1 MTEAFPTEAEVVII
15 GGGVIGTACAF
26 QLSELGVTD
35 VVVLERDQLGC
46 GTSWHAAGNIPLM
59 DHTPDIVYLNQLAA
73 NLYETFNSEQ
83 PIGWR
88 RCGRVMLARTDS
100 RLAEFKTLINA
111 AKEVGVEA
119 HLISPQ
125 DIQEML
131 PLFRTD
137 DLVGG
142 LWSPD
147 DGRVNP
153 TDLISIYASKARASG
168 VHIREQITANNV
180 SISHGEVC
188 AVETSEGI
196 VKCEAVVNCA
206 GLWSRPVGLCNKINI
221 PAYPVEHFYLLTE
234 PIAGLTPDMPTFR
247 DPDSLIYGREEVG
260 GLLLG
265 CFDREAKP
273 ISPSMLPAD
282 FSFSLLNEDWDQFQP
297 YMERGL
303 HLIPALAKAGIKT
316 LLNGPECFTPD
327 NLPIFDEVAGVKGY
341 FVLTGMSSAGILRSA
356 GMAMLLAEWICNGKP
371 TIDVSR
377 FSLDRFQPEHNDEA
391 WLRERIRHAPSGHFL
406 VHEGQTLS

>member
-1 MTEAFPTEAEVVII
+1 MTENFPTQAEVVII
-15 GGGVIGTACAF
+15 GGGVIGIACAF
-26 QLSELGVTD
+26 QLSEMGVTE
-35 VVVLERDQLGC
+35 VVLLERDRLGC

-59 DHTPDIVYLNQLAA
+59 DHTSDIVYLNQLAA
-73 NLYETFNSEQ
+73 NLYEFFDSEQ

-88 RCGRVMLARTDS
+88 RCGRVILARTDS
-100 RLAEFKTLINA
+100 RLVEFKALIET

-125 DIQEML
+125 DIQEKL

-137 DLVGG
+137 DLVGA

-153 TDLISIYASKARASG
+153 TDLIAAYASKARANG
-168 VHIREQITANNV
+168 VHIREQITANNI
-180 SISHGEVC
+180 SICHGEVC
-188 AVETSEGI
+188 AVETSEGTI
-196 VKCEAVVNCA
+196 QCETVVNCA
-206 GLWSRPVGLCNKINI
+206 GLWSRPLGLCNKINI
-221 PAYPVEHFYLLTE
+221 PVYPVEHFYMVSESITG
-234 PIAGLTPDMPTFR
+234 ITPDMPTFR

-265 CFDREAKP
+265 CFDQQAKP
-273 ISPSMLPAD
+273 ISPSMLPAE

-303 HLIPALAKAGIKT
+303 HLIPALANAGIKM
-316 LLNGPECFTPD
+316 LLNGPESFTPD
-327 NLPIFDEVAGVKGY
+327 SFPILDEVAGVNGY
-341 FVLTGMSSAGILRSA
+341 FVLAGMSSAGILRSA

-371 TIDVSR
+371 SMDVGR

-391 WLRERIRHAPSGHFL
+391 WLRERVRHVPSGHFS
-406 VHEGQTLS
+406 VHVGES

>member
-1 MTEAFPTEAEVVII
+1 MTEQFPTQAEVVII

-26 QLSELGVTD
+26 QLSELGITE
-35 VVVLERDQLGC
+35 VVVLERGRLGC

-73 NLYETFNSEQ
+73 NLYEKFESEQ

-88 RCGRVMLARTDS
+88 RCGRVMLARTHE
-100 RLAEFKTLINA
+100 RFAEFKTLIKTAN
-111 AKEVGVEA
+111 KVGVEA

-125 DIQEML
+125 DIQEKL

-153 TDLISIYASKARASG
+153 TDLISTYASKARASG
-168 VHIREQITANNV
+168 VHIREHTTANSI

-188 AVETSEGI
+188 GVETSEGTI
-196 VKCEAVVNCA
+196 KCEIVVNCA
-206 GLWSRPVGLCNKINI
+206 GLWSRPVGLCNNINI
-221 PAYPVEHFYLLTE
+221 PVYPVEHFYILSE
-234 PIAGLTPDMPTFR
+234 PIDGLTSDMPTFR

-265 CFDREAKP
+265 CFDRQAKP
-273 ISPSMLPAD
+273 ISPSLLPAD
-282 FSFSLLNEDWDQFQP
+282 FSFSLLNEDWGQFQP

-303 HLIPALAKAGIKT
+303 HLIPALADAGIKM
-316 LLNGPECFTPD
+316 LLNGPESFTPD
-327 NLPIFDEVAGVKGY
+327 SLPIFDEVETVKGY
-341 FVLTGMSSAGILRSA
+341 FVLAGMSSAGILRSA
-356 GMAMLLAEWICNGKP
+356 GMAMLLAQWICNGKP
-371 TIDVSR
+371 MIDVSR
-377 FSLDRFQPEHNDEA
+377 FSLDRFQPEHNDEG
-391 WLRERIRHAPSGHFL
+391 WLRERIRHVPSGHFM
-406 VHEGQTLS
+406 VH